1 MRRRA
6 AGPHG
11 IAPPQRRIFM
21 FHACAQ
27 SPISGGAESSAASPS
42 EREGRALTILEA
54 VILGIVQG
62 VFMFVPVSSTA
73 HLVIAQH
80 LMINAGSSL
89 PPPESPEMILF
100 DLIVHVGTLV
110 SIAIVFRNS
119 LRYLVV
125 STFTDMAAYARA
137 PGGWGSVGPV
147 LKLMILG
154 AVTVFVTG
162 VLGLIFKDR
171 IETVFGAPQIVAV
184 TLAITGLLLWLTDRL
199 GPRPIG
205 LKGIGFGIAIIIG
218 VAQAAA
224 LVPGISR
231 SGITII
237 AGLFAG
243 LKRRWAAEYSF
254 LVAIP
259 TILAATV
266 VQGLREVEPGAVEA
280 LGYAPLLV
288 GFAVSAAVGTVA
300 LKLVLALLYRAQ
312 LKVFS
317 VYLFILAGFVA
328 LGFLDGLL

>member
-1 MRRRA
+1 V
-6 AGPHG
+6 
-11 IAPPQRRIFM
+11 
-21 FHACAQ
+21 
-27 SPISGGAESSAASPS
+27 
-42 EREGRALTILEA
+42 TILEA
-54 VILGIVQG
+54 FILGIVQG

-80 LMINAGSSL
+80 LMISAGSSL
-89 PPPESPEMILF
+89 PAPESPEMILF

-110 SIAIVFRNS
+110 SIAIVFWSS
-119 LRYLVV
+119 LRYLVAT
-125 STFTDMAAYARA
+125 TFTDMFSYARA
-137 PGGWGSVGPV
+137 PGGWNAVGPM
-147 LKLMILG
+147 LRLMIFG

-162 VLGLIFKDR
+162 VLGLAFRKH
-171 IETVFGAPQIVAV
+171 IEVVFGAPHMIAV
-184 TLAITGLLLWLTDRL
+184 TLALTGLLLWLTDRL

-205 LKGIGFGIAIIIG
+205 LKGIGFRIAIIIG
-218 VAQAAA
+218 IAQAAA

-237 AGLFAG
+237 AGLFSG
-243 LKRRWAAEYSF
+243 LRRRWAAEYSF

-266 VQGLREVEPGAVEA
+266 VQGLLEVDRAALQA
-280 LGYAPLLV
+280 LGIAPLIV
-288 GFAVSAAVGTVA
+288 GFLVSAAVGTVA

-317 VYLFILAGFVA
+317 IYLWLLAGFVA

>member
-1 MRRRA
+1 M
-6 AGPHG
+6 
-11 IAPPQRRIFM
+11 
-21 FHACAQ
+21 
-27 SPISGGAESSAASPS
+27 
-42 EREGRALTILEA
+42 TILEA
-54 VILGIVQG
+54 FILGIVQG

-80 LMINAGSSL
+80 LMINAGASL

-110 SIAIVFRNS
+110 SIAIVFWSS
-119 LRYLVV
+119 LRYLVLAT
-125 STFTDMAAYARA
+125 SAEMAAFARA
-137 PGGWGSVGPV
+137 PGGWGIVGPV
-147 LKLMILG
+147 LRLMIFG

-162 VLGLIFKDR
+162 VLGLVFKDW
-171 IETVFGAPQIVAV
+171 IELVFASPKIVAF
-184 TLAITGLLLWLTDRL
+184 TLATTGLLLWLTDRL

-205 LKGIGFGIAIIIG
+205 LKGIGFRIAIIIG
-218 VAQAAA
+218 IAQAAA

-259 TILAATV
+259 TILAATI
-266 VQGLREVEPGAVEA
+266 VQSAREVEPGALEA
-280 LGYAPLLV
+280 LGYVPLLV
-288 GFAVSAAVGTVA
+288 GFLVSAIVGTIA
-300 LKLVLALLYRAQ
+300 LKLVLVLLYRAQ
-312 LKVFS
+312 LKVFAI
-317 VYLFILAGFVA
+317 YLFLLAGLVA